1 MVKEEDKGRGCMT
14 GHGMGGVS
22 SWIFP
27 DNFRNAALSP
37 GNFKFLFRQ
46 ITFQYDLLKYRLM
59 TLLEAFG
66 ICLRT
71 RRYGD
76 P

>member
-37 GNFKFLFRQ
+37 GNFKNEVFSNS
-46 ITFQYDLLKYRLM
+46 DK
-59 TLLEAFG
+59 
-66 ICLRT
+66 
-71 RRYGD
+71 
-76 P
+76 